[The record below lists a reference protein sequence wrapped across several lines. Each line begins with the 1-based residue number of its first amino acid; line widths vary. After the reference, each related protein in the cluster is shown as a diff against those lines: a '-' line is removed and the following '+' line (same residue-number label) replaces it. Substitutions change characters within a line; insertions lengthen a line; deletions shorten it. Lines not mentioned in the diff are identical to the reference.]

1 MDSVCINCSLA
12 IQKLPPRFML
22 TGRHSIIPIKQHV
35 LKIWAH
41 FKTILLTI
49 IVPQYDTVIEEPTL
63 KAKV

>member
-1 MDSVCINCSLA
+1 
-12 IQKLPPRFML
+12 ML

-49 IVPQYDTVIEEPTL
+49 IVPQHDTVIITYSESKDL
-63 KAKV
+63 IGIVHD